1 MNNPKQTY
9 YGHIVIAGRPNVG
22 KSTLMNRI
30 LGVHL
35 AATAPKP
42 QTTRNRILGIHSD
55 KNTQI
60 VFVDTPGIHDDH
72 KGLLNSRLNKT
83 AIASLSEGDAIVFMI
98 EVGKWK
104 KEDEHVLT
112 YLSKE
117 NTPVILVVN
126 KIDRVK
132 SKSSLLPFLEKV
144 QGQYKF
150 AEIIPVS
157 AYSEESVGYLLK
169 QLTQYIPP
177 GPFQYNEDESTDR
190 SMRFIAAEMVREQL
204 TLILKDELPYTL
216 AVTIEEY
223 NDSIERVEISA
234 VIYVSTESQK
244 RIVIGKQGKVLKQA
258 GTKARQR
265 IAGILGQRVHLNLW
279 VKVKSGW
286 MDSPQML
293 DQLNFDSSK

>member
-1 MNNPKQTY
+1 
-9 YGHIVIAGRPNVG
+9 
-22 KSTLMNRI
+22 
-30 LGVHL
+30 
-35 AATAPKP
+35 
-42 QTTRNRILGIHSD
+42 
-55 KNTQI
+55 
-60 VFVDTPGIHDDH
+60 
-72 KGLLNSRLNKT
+72 
-83 AIASLSEGDAIVFMI
+83 
-98 EVGKWK
+98 
-104 KEDEHVLT
+104 
-112 YLSKE
+112 LSKE

-177 GPFQYNEDESTDR
+177 GPFQYNEDEITDR

>member
-1 MNNPKQTY
+1 VNNPKQTY

-177 GPFQYNEDESTDR
+177 GPFQYNEDEITDR

-234 VIYVSTESQK
+234 VIYVSTECQK

-279 VKVKSGW
+279 VEVKSGW